1 MGTYKQWTTKE
12 LRRLVELYNAGVPYK
27 EIAAELSTTVSAV
40 ATKIYILRTEGKTG
54 LRPNQHRPWTTE
66 ELQRLREMYTEGADP
81 TDIAAAIGRTKGAV
95 VQCAALNGWARGASK
110 QKAWTY
116 NEEYRLVQRWRQG
129 ATLGELAEEHGRS
142 ADAIKQRLIRLR
154 RERGVEV
161 VPYRQ
166 DPGRRG
172 KA

>member
-40 ATKIYILRTEGKTG
+40 TTKIYILRAEGKAG
-54 LRPNQHRPWTTE
+54 LRPNPHRPWTTE
-66 ELQRLREMYTEGADP
+66 ELQHLREMYTEGADP
-81 TDIAAAIGRTKGAV
+81 ADIAAAIGRTKGAV
-95 VQCAALNGWARGASK
+95 VQCAALNGWTSGASK

-129 ATLGELAEEHGRS
+129 ATLGELAEELGRS

-154 RERGVEV
+154 RERGAEV

-166 DPGRRG
+166 DPGGRG
-172 KA
+172 TA